1 MFARGCKLPKTNS
14 FFLFGARGTG
24 KTSLLR
30 AQINSESV
38 LGLDLLD
45 RKVEDRY
52 ALTPDLLYDECKAKS
67 KTQANSTAKF
77 STGTI
82 SPESGKKIKSFD
94 WVVIDEIQK
103 NPRLLDTVHRI
114 IESNEFT
121 PPKFALTG
129 SSARKLRHGGA
140 NLLAGRAFVRNL
152 FPLTHRE
159 LGEDFEINRV
169 LAYGSLP
176 KIFSC
181 NDDSECEDFLT
192 SYGLTYLNEEVWAE
206 HLIQDLDPFRK
217 FLEIAAQF
225 NGKVVNFAHIAR
237 DVGVHEKTV
246 KKYFQILEDTL
257 LGFFL
262 EPYHRS
268 LRKRQ
273 ISSPKFYL
281 FDTGVKRALERT
293 LRQDLVPSTSAF
305 GAAFEHLV
313 IAEAIRLNEY
323 NQRDFKFSYF
333 LSKDHGEIDLVIDRP
348 GMPTALV
355 EIKSSQRTDEHNTR
369 YLRSLAP
376 SLEQSESFCLSLDP
390 HERVRD
396 DVNYLPWQKG
406 LAELGL

>member
-1 MFARGCKLPKTNS
+1 MFERTCKIPKNNS

-30 AQINSESV
+30 DQIIGDN
-38 LGLDLLD
+38 LLWLDLLD
-45 RKVEDRY
+45 RRIEDRY
-52 ALTPDLLYDECKAKS
+52 ALTPDLLYEECKAKS
-67 KTQANSTAKF
+67 RLLSGI
-77 STGTI
+77 GT
-82 SPESGKKIKSFD
+82 SKSDHQRKSFD

-114 IESNEFT
+114 IESQEFV

-129 SSARKLRHGGA
+129 SSARKLRHGRA

-152 FPLTHRE
+152 YPLTHRE
-159 LGEDFEINRV
+159 LGEDFELNRI
-169 LAYGSLP
+169 LAYGALP

-181 NDDSECEDFLT
+181 SDDAERADFLT

-217 FLEIAAQF
+217 FLEIAAQS
-225 NGKVVNFAHIAR
+225 NGKVVNFANIAR
-237 DVGVHEKTV
+237 DVNAHEKTV

-257 LGFFL
+257 LGFYL

-273 ISSPKFYL
+273 ISSPKFFL

-293 LRQDLVPSTSAF
+293 LRQELVPSTAIF

-313 IAEAIRLNEY
+313 ISEAVRLNDY
-323 NQRDFKFSYF
+323 NQKDFKFSYF
-333 LSKDHGEIDLVIDRP
+333 LSKDGGEIDLVIDRP
-348 GMPTALV
+348 GQPTALV
-355 EIKSSQRTDEHNTR
+355 EIKSSQRTDEFKTR

-376 SLEQSESFCLSLDP
+376 SLDKSESFCLSLDP
-390 HERVRD
+390 HERIQD
-396 DVNYLPWQKG
+396 GVNYLPWQKG
-406 LAELGL
+406 LVELGL

>member
-1 MFARGCKLPKTNS
+1 MYPRSCNIPKQNS

-24 KTSLLR
+24 KTSLLHD
-30 AQINSESV
+30 QISGSDV
-38 LGLDLLD
+38 LWLDLLD
-45 RKVEDRY
+45 RKIEDRY
-52 ALTPDLLYDECKAKS
+52 ALTPDLLFEECKAKS
-67 KTQANSTAKF
+67 RLTRGSKLTEDHPSL
-77 STGTI
+77 
-82 SPESGKKIKSFD
+82 PSFD

-114 IESNEFT
+114 LESREFR

-159 LGEDFEINRV
+159 LGEDFELNHI

-176 KIFSC
+176 MVFKC
-181 NDDSECEDFLT
+181 RHDYEREDFLT

-217 FLEIAAQF
+217 FLEVAAQS
-225 NGKVVNFAHIAR
+225 NGKVINFANIAR
-237 DVGVHEKTV
+237 DVHAHEKTV

-262 EPYHRS
+262 EPYHQS

-273 ISSPKFYL
+273 ISSPKFFM

-293 LRQDLVPSTSAF
+293 LRQELVPSTSVF
-305 GAAFEHLV
+305 GSAFEHLV
-313 IAEAIRLNEY
+313 IAEAWRLNEY
-323 NQRDFKFSYF
+323 NQRDFKFSFF
-333 LSKDHGEIDLVIDRP
+333 LSKDHGEVDLVVDRP
-348 GMPTALV
+348 GRPTALV
-355 EIKSSQRTDEHNTR
+355 EIKSTRRTDEHQTR
-369 YLRSLAP
+369 YLRSLVP
-376 SLEQSESFCLSLDP
+376 SLGQSEAFCLSLDP
-390 HERVRD
+390 HERIKD
-396 DVNYLPWQKG
+396 GVNYLPWQKG
-406 LAELGL
+406 LIELGL

>member
-1 MFARGCKLPKTNS
+1 MFARTCKIPKNNS

-30 AQINSESV
+30 DQIIGDN
-38 LGLDLLD
+38 LLWLDLLD
-45 RKVEDRY
+45 RRIEDRY
-52 ALTPDLLYDECKAKS
+52 ALTPDLLYEECKAKS
-67 KTQANSTAKF
+67 RLHSG
-77 STGTI
+77 SGT
-82 SPESGKKIKSFD
+82 SASDHQRKSFD

-114 IESNEFT
+114 IESQEFV

-152 FPLTHRE
+152 YPLTHRE
-159 LGEDFEINRV
+159 LGDDFELDRI

-181 NDDSECEDFLT
+181 SDDAERADFLT

-217 FLEIAAQF
+217 FLEIAAQS
-225 NGKVVNFAHIAR
+225 NGKVVNFANIAR
-237 DVGVHEKTV
+237 DVNAHEKTV

-257 LGFFL
+257 LGFYL

-273 ISSPKFYL
+273 ISSPKFFL

-293 LRQDLVPSTSAF
+293 LRQELVPSTATF

-313 IAEAIRLNEY
+313 ISEAIRLNDY
-323 NQRDFKFSYF
+323 NQKDFRFSYF
-333 LSKDHGEIDLVIDRP
+333 LSKDGGEIDLVIDRP
-348 GMPTALV
+348 GQPTALV
-355 EIKSSQRTDEHNTR
+355 EIKSSRRTDEFKTR

-376 SLEQSESFCLSLDP
+376 SLDKSESFCLSMDP
-390 HERVRD
+390 HERIQD
-396 DVNYLPWQKG
+396 GINYLPWQKG
-406 LAELGL
+406 LVELGL

>member
-1 MFARGCKLPKTNS
+1 MFERTCKVPKNNS

-30 AQINSESV
+30 DQIIGDN
-38 LGLDLLD
+38 LLWLDLLD
-45 RKVEDRY
+45 RRIEDRY
-52 ALTPDLLYDECKAKS
+52 ALTPDLLYEECKAKS
-67 KTQANSTAKF
+67 RLLSG
-77 STGTI
+77 TGT
-82 SPESGKKIKSFD
+82 SKSDHQGKSFD

-114 IESNEFT
+114 IESQEFF

-152 FPLTHRE
+152 YPLTHRE
-159 LGEDFEINRV
+159 LGDDFELNRI
-169 LAYGSLP
+169 LAYGALP

-181 NDDSECEDFLT
+181 SDDAERADFLT

-217 FLEIAAQF
+217 FLEIAAQS
-225 NGKVVNFAHIAR
+225 NGKVVNFANIAR
-237 DVGVHEKTV
+237 DVNAHEKTV

-257 LGFFL
+257 LGFYL

-273 ISSPKFYL
+273 ISSPKFFL

-293 LRQDLVPSTSAF
+293 LRQELVPSTATF

-313 IAEAIRLNEY
+313 ISEAIRLNDY
-323 NQRDFKFSYF
+323 NQKDFKFSYF
-333 LSKDHGEIDLVIDRP
+333 LSKDGGEIDLVIDRP
-348 GMPTALV
+348 GQPTALV
-355 EIKSSQRTDEHNTR
+355 EIKSSQRTDEFKTR

-376 SLEQSESFCLSLDP
+376 SLDKSESFCLSLDP
-390 HERVRD
+390 HERIQD
-396 DVNYLPWQKG
+396 GVNYLPWQKG
-406 LAELGL
+406 LFELGL

>member
-1 MFARGCKLPKTNS
+1 MFARTCKIPKNNS

-30 AQINSESV
+30 DQIIGNN
-38 LGLDLLD
+38 LLWLDLLD
-45 RKVEDRY
+45 RRIEDRY
-52 ALTPDLLYDECKAKS
+52 ALTPDLLYEECKAKS
-67 KTQANSTAKF
+67 RLHSGR
-77 STGTI
+77 GT
-82 SPESGKKIKSFD
+82 SASDHQRKSFD

-114 IESNEFT
+114 IESQEFV

-152 FPLTHRE
+152 YPLTHRE
-159 LGEDFEINRV
+159 LGDDFELDRI

-181 NDDSECEDFLT
+181 GDDAERADFLT

-217 FLEIAAQF
+217 FLEIAAQS
-225 NGKVVNFAHIAR
+225 NGKVVNFANIAR
-237 DVGVHEKTV
+237 DVNAHEKTI

-257 LGFFL
+257 IGFYL

-273 ISSPKFYL
+273 ISSPKFFL

-293 LRQDLVPSTSAF
+293 LRQELVPSTAIF
-305 GAAFEHLV
+305 GSAFEHLV
-313 IAEAIRLNEY
+313 ISEAIRLNDY
-323 NQRDFKFSYF
+323 NQKDFKFSYF
-333 LSKDHGEIDLVIDRP
+333 LSKDGGEIDLVIDRP
-348 GMPTALV
+348 GQPTALV
-355 EIKSSQRTDEHNTR
+355 EIKSSQRTDEFKTR

-376 SLEQSESFCLSLDP
+376 SLDKSESFCLSLDP
-390 HERVRD
+390 HERIQD
-396 DVNYLPWQKG
+396 GVNYLPWQKG
-406 LAELGL
+406 LVELGL

>member
-1 MFARGCKLPKTNS
+1 LPKNNS

-24 KTSLLR
+24 KTSLIR
-30 AQINSESV
+30 EQIIGDNV
-38 LGLDLLD
+38 FWLDLLD
-45 RKVEDRY
+45 RKIEDRY
-52 ALTPDLLYDECKAKS
+52 ALTPDLLYEECKSKS
-67 KTQANSTAKF
+67 KLQ
-77 STGTI
+77 TGTKT
-82 SPESGKKIKSFD
+82 SEADNKKKSFD

-114 IESNEFT
+114 IESPEFVS
-121 PPKFALTG
+121 PKFALTG

-152 FPLTHRE
+152 YPLTHRE
-159 LGEDFEINRV
+159 LGEDFELDRI

-176 KIFSC
+176 KVFSC
-181 NDDSECEDFLT
+181 SDDTEREDFLT

-217 FLEIAAQF
+217 FLEIAAQS
-225 NGKVVNFAHIAR
+225 NGKVVNFANIAR
-237 DVGVHEKTV
+237 DVGAHEKTV

-273 ISSPKFYL
+273 ISSPKFFL

-293 LRQDLVPSTSAF
+293 LRQELVPSTAVF
-305 GAAFEHLV
+305 GSAFEHLV
-313 IAEAIRLNEY
+313 ISEAIRLNDY

-333 LSKDHGEIDLVIDRP
+333 LSKDGGEIDLVIDRP
-348 GMPTALV
+348 GRPTALV
-355 EIKSSQRTDEHNTR
+355 EIKSSHRTDEFKTR

-390 HERVRD
+390 HERTQD
-396 DVNYLPWQKG
+396 GVNYLPWQKG
-406 LAELGL
+406 LVELGL